1 MRVSVII
8 PAWNL
13 WEMTAACLRSLA
25 ECSIGE
31 DLEVLVVDNGSTDAT
46 ARELEPLGQR
56 LWGAD
61 FRALRLPENLGDAI
75 DALEEDELIRGILGS
90 YAFPRYVQ
98 AKKIEWK
105 EYCAQIT
112 QWEVQ
117 QYLNEL

>member
-1 MRVSVII
+1 MRSPDASANPYLALAVCLEAGLDGIRNKMT
-8 PAWNL
+8 PPPKFEMNL
-13 WEMTAACLRSLA
+13 FAMQEN
-25 ECSIGE
+25 
-31 DLEVLVVDNGSTDAT
+31 EVAIRGI
-46 ARELEPLGQR
+46 E
-56 LWGAD
+56 
-61 FRALRLPENLGDAI
+61 RLPENLGDAI